1 MYIPAAFH
9 GHRKDYSS
17 NYFTASEQTK
27 KPEVRKIPM
36 DNVHKE
42 GCKKK
47 NKRRLS
53 KSTPLYIMLAL

>member
-47 NKRRLS
+47 INEDFQNLH
-53 KSTPLYIMLAL
+53 LYI

>member
-47 NKRRLS
+47 
-53 KSTPLYIMLAL
+53 

>member
-27 KPEVRKIPM
+27 KPKVRKIPM

-42 GCKKK
+42 GCKKNIYK
-47 NKRRLS
+47 DFQNLH
-53 KSTPLYIMLAL
+53 LYI

>member
-47 NKRRLS
+47 KINEDFQNLH
-53 KSTPLYIMLAL
+53 LYI